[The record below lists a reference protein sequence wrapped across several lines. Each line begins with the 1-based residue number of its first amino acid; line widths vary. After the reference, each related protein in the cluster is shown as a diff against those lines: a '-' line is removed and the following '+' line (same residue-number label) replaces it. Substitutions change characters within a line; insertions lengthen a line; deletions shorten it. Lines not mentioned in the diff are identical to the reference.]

1 MKQPDILNRG
11 TAKLFQKQ
19 SVENAQIEFLS
30 DTVVTKNNSSKF
42 DVLQSN
48 HVDVVRFSEI
58 CSSESTY
65 HDIRTQSDSMIL
77 PNSFS
82 IPGPES
88 CV

>member
-1 MKQPDILNRG
+1 M
-11 TAKLFQKQ
+11 
-19 SVENAQIEFLS
+19 
-30 DTVVTKNNSSKF
+30 
-42 DVLQSN
+42 
-48 HVDVVRFSEI
+48 DVVRFSEI